1 MEKTNYIRQFAVK
14 LAGFS
19 AVAAFAKYRKEKT
32 GDSVTVNQ
40 SHGGSGQQ
48 ARSVIDGN
56 EVGVVTLALAYALET
71 ILARNEPGRNK
82 FEIVTP
88 SVGILGKPPVAVVD
102 QVANRRETKAVAEAY
117 KKYFYA
123 PERAGDRRAQPPPSP
138 RESGRATARGG
149 VFDQQQRASR
159 LRLPKQLFS
168 KATN

>member
-32 GDSVTVNQ
+32 GGSVMVNQ

-56 EVGVVTLALAYALET
+56 EAGVVTLALAYALET

-102 QVANRRETKAVAEAY
+102 QVANRRETKAVAEA
-117 KKYFYA
+117 
-123 PERAGDRRAQPPPSP
+123 
-138 RESGRATARGG
+138 
-149 VFDQQQRASR
+149 
-159 LRLPKQLFS
+159 
-168 KATN
+168 